1 MRVHCPQRETHPVAF
16 KSLSNGTAVSS
27 QKEEKERPC
36 PLDTE
41 ELGRKTWAFLH
52 TMAAY
57 YPEQPSSTQQQEMAQ
72 FFKLLSKFYPC
83 ETCANNLRNSLSTK
97 KPDTSSRE
105 NLCQWLCE
113 LHNDVNKML
122 GKPPFNCSQVYERWR
137 KGCKSGSSR

>member
-1 MRVHCPQRETHPVAF
+1 M
-16 KSLSNGTAVSS
+16 SS
-27 QKEEKERPC
+27 TSFRYLLKRRRKKAAER